1 MVKKAFKV
9 DMENDRTMALNKINK
24 PESLAKKVQKTL
36 RQSILNNELT
46 PNVIYN
52 EQRIAQDLG
61 ISRTPVREA
70 LLDLAAKRLVK
81 FIPQKGVI
89 VNTFSLKE
97 IDDAF
102 EIRMALEGFSVQKI
116 CQGKSPAD
124 TRALEKALNDQKKA
138 VEAGNEAGFMQADRH
153 FHIGFT
159 RLTQN
164 NYLIDMME
172 DIRDIMHLMGFK
184 VLGIPGRM
192 QTVVLE
198 HREILDA
205 VQNRDVSDA
214 MKAMMSHLE
223 NSRDAVKQIHS
234 DSSEKN

>member
-1 MVKKAFKV
+1 
-9 DMENDRTMALNKINK
+9 MALNKISK

-70 LLDLAAKRLVK
+70 LLELAAKRLVK

-89 VNTFSLKE
+89 INTFSLKE

-116 CQGKSPAD
+116 CQGMDTAD
-124 TRALEKALNDQKKA
+124 TRALETALNDQKKA
-138 VEAGNEAGFMQADRH
+138 VEAGNEAGFMQADR
-153 FHIGFT
+153 
-159 RLTQN
+159 
-164 NYLIDMME
+164 ME

-192 QTVVLE
+192 QTVVQE
-198 HREILDA
+198 HRKILDA

-234 DSSEKN
+234 DSSQKN

>member
-1 MVKKAFKV
+1 MVRKVFKV

-24 PESLAKKVQKTL
+24 PESLAKKVQKAL

-52 EQRIAQDLG
+52 EKQIAKDLG

-70 LLDLAAKRLVK
+70 LLELSAKRLVK
-81 FIPQKGVI
+81 FLPQKGVI
-89 VNTFSLKE
+89 INTFSPKE

-102 EIRMALEGFSVQKI
+102 EIRIALEGFSVQKI
-116 CQGKSPAD
+116 CQGVDRPD
-124 TRALEKALNDQKKA
+124 TLDLEKALRDQEKA
-138 VEAGNEAGFMQADRH
+138 VDSRDEAGFMQGDRH

-164 NYLIDMME
+164 DYLINMME

-184 VLGIPGRM
+184 ALGTPGRM

-198 HREILDA
+198 HRKILAA
-205 VQNRDVSDA
+205 VQSKNVLDA
-214 MKAMMSHLE
+214 MKAMIQHLE
-223 NSRDAVKQIHS
+223 NSRDAVKQILS
-234 DSSEKN
+234 DPT

>member
-1 MVKKAFKV
+1 MVSKGFKV

-70 LLDLAAKRLVK
+70 LLELAAKRLVK

-89 VNTFSLKE
+89 INTFSLKE

-116 CQGKSPAD
+116 CQGKSPVD
-124 TRALEKALNDQKKA
+124 TRDLETALNDQKKA
-138 VEAGNEAGFMQADRH
+138 VEARNEAGFMQSDRH

-192 QTVVLE
+192 QTVVQE
-198 HREILDA
+198 HRKILDA

-234 DSSEKN
+234 DSIEKD

>member
-1 MVKKAFKV
+1 
-9 DMENDRTMALNKINK
+9 MALNKINK
-24 PESLAKKVQKTL
+24 PESLAKKVQKAL

-52 EQRIAQDLG
+52 EKQIAKDLG

-70 LLDLAAKRLVK
+70 LLELSAKRLVK
-81 FIPQKGVI
+81 FLPQKGVI
-89 VNTFSLKE
+89 INTFSPKE

-102 EIRMALEGFSVQKI
+102 EIRIALEGFSVQKI
-116 CQGKSPAD
+116 CQGVDRPD
-124 TRALEKALNDQKKA
+124 TRDLEKALTDQEKA
-138 VEAGNEAGFMQADRH
+138 VDARDEAGFMQGDRH

-164 NYLIDMME
+164 DYLINMME

-184 VLGIPGRM
+184 ALGIPGRM

-198 HREILDA
+198 HRKILAA
-205 VQNRDVSDA
+205 VQSKNVLDA
-214 MKAMMSHLE
+214 MKAMIQHLE

-234 DSSEKN
+234 DLPEKD